1 MQFTQIIS
9 DIVLGLTAI
18 CSLFFLVKI
27 VVISWKHKRYWPFS
41 AKNLPPDERFMITK
55 YRIRLTLIFFSGL
68 GIFVL
73 LDYVALR
80 K

>member
-1 MQFTQIIS
+1 MQFTQVIS
-9 DIVLGLTAI
+9 DIVLGLTLI
-18 CSLFFLVKI
+18 CALFFLIKI
-27 VVISWKHKRYWPFS
+27 VVISWKHKKYWPFS

-55 YRIRLTLIFFSGL
+55 YRIRLVISFFSGL

-73 LDYVALR
+73 LDYIELR